1 MSGDSELGL
10 NAKVVKD
17 SERVDEKFEHR
28 CVSRCVNWGS
38 DD

>member
-1 MSGDSELGL
+1 MSAVAEMGL
-10 NAKVVKD
+10 NAEVAKD
-17 SERVDEKFEHR
+17 SERVDEKSEHR

>member
-1 MSGDSELGL
+1 MSGIAGLGK
-10 NAKVVKD
+10 NAKVAKD

-28 CVSRCVNWGS
+28 CVSRSVNWGS